1 MKNRNS
7 EKASSEGIQ
16 RLSWPLAYI
25 GLGFKPNYDVIY
37 WSLVQF
43 AILPVGG
50 TGVVSDDE
58 GNLGGSDLEAGD
70 LVDVEVAVAAL
81 GNVLL
86 LPDHSDQLG
95 LVDLNCLREKFSN

>member
-1 MKNRNS
+1 M
-7 EKASSEGIQ
+7 
-16 RLSWPLAYI
+16 LYH
-25 GLGFKPNYDVIY
+25 
-37 WSLVQF
+37 SLVQF

-95 LVDLNCLREKFSN
+95 LIDLNCLREK